1 MRRLRHFPELLRFLL
16 DKFSLFA
23 AFLCL
28 VKPIF
33 CHQVIVKVFVASFQ
47 ALRDV
52 AWLLILKTL
61 PAFLHKESLL
71 LCMALIIQ
79 VLDSLVNAV

>member
-1 MRRLRHFPELLRFLL
+1 MRRLCHLPELLRFLL
-16 DKFSLFA
+16 DKFGLFA

-28 VKPIF
+28 VKPVF
-33 CHQVIVKVFVASFQ
+33 CHQVIVEVFMAGFQ

-71 LCMALIIQ
+71 LRMALIIQ

>member
-1 MRRLRHFPELLRFLL
+1 M
-16 DKFSLFA
+16 A
-23 AFLCL
+23 G
-28 VKPIF
+28 
-33 CHQVIVKVFVASFQ
+33 FQ

-71 LCMALIIQ
+71 LRMALIIQ